1 MSDCIEHTDHMK
13 SSHFSQTAGKSST
26 QSSSQQLFSQV
37 IEQANGVL
45 CHIERAEAQLLV
57 FQKKQTRSMPWNV
70 ELTIGSKLKI
80 GVSAYKH
87 VEEEKMIASFKTECA
102 EENTATRMVT
112 EYMQN
117 NERINKP
124 DEVDVIKAYMYGN
137 KMVSLD
143 VDKVYTDTDKCLACL
158 GFTKRELVLNEYLAG
173 EGSHVILPQKGR
185 EKSEKLFASLVQV
198 MEQGNMVMVARKI
211 YRDGINP
218 IIVALLPE
226 YRNDIP
232 TLTMVQLAF
241 ANGVTNFSFPKLRT
255 KKTEPTLEQ
264 QEAIQE
270 LVNAMD
276 LMDALDDD
284 SGLTEAFAF
293 ETTLNPVNQ
302 YLCRSVAHRALYP
315 SDPLPTIDAELVSM
329 IDVPPKVKEA
339 SEKVIA
345 QVEEL
350 FPLELVERK
359 AKKVFGISS
368 TDVLSVTDDA
378 FDDAAGTLDDA
389 KNIVAIGT
397 VTPAEDFGYLLKKG
411 ERFGTLAEQMQTVCR
426 CFFITQTDFSSKF
439 SQSRLFMIS
448 SSEQPRFSCRR
459 FSSP

>member
-1 MSDCIEHTDHMK
+1 MEVILNSINDSQYELLAVSDCVEHTDHMK
-13 SSHFSQTAGKSST
+13 SSQFSQTAGKSST

-37 IEQANGVL
+37 IEQTNGVL
-45 CHIERAEAQLLV
+45 CHIERAEAQLLT
-57 FQKKQTRSMPWNV
+57 FQKKHTRSVPWNV
-70 ELTIGSKLKI
+70 DLTIGSKLKI

-87 VEEEKMIASFKTECA
+87 VEEEKMIAPFKTECA
-102 EENTATRMVT
+102 EANTATRMVT
-112 EYMQN
+112 EYTQN

-158 GFTKRELVLNEYLAG
+158 GFTKRELVLNEHLAG
-173 EGSHVILPQKGR
+173 EGSHVIVPQKDR
-185 EKSEKLFASLVQV
+185 ERSEKLFASLVQV
-198 MEQGNMVMVARKI
+198 MKQGDMVMVARKI
-211 YRDGINP
+211 YRKGLNP

-241 ANGVTNFSFPKLRT
+241 ANDIANFSFPKLRT
-255 KKTEPTLEQ
+255 KKTDPTPEQ
-264 QEAIQE
+264 EQAIQE
-270 LVNAMD
+270 LVFVMD
-276 LMDALDDD
+276 LMDAVDDE
-284 SGLTEAFAF
+284 SGLSEAFAF

-302 YLCRSVAHRALYP
+302 YLCRSVAYRALHP

-359 AKKVFGISS
+359 AKKVFGISN
-368 TDVLSVTDDA
+368 TDVLSVDDDDA
-378 FDDAAGTLDDA
+378 FDDAAGTLDDV

-426 CFFITQTDFSSKF
+426 
-439 SQSRLFMIS
+439 
-448 SSEQPRFSCRR
+448 
-459 FSSP
+459 